1 LKAGI
6 GEAFCRALANARRE
20 GAASWSNRAP
30 AIRRAWSWLRSSPFF
45 AVPRDKGGGWVL
57 AERSAFVNECRR
69 IVDTKGWYTRT
80 NIFDDFSNAFAHM
93 KIEYKLLCDSMSS
106 HLAVPSAQLYSSV
119 LVPHASPFAVFKM
132 TVKAQKAAGKVTARP
147 LHACTSL
154 AWNGA
159 ASVLHQVLSPGLVA
173 PWIVSSSRAAIGRVR
188 ENFSSGVGVFMHID
202 IVDFYLQGS
211 QSMLVNAATF
221 FAPEE
226 HKVMVRQAAAWLLRH
241 QFVDFGPL
249 AEIYEV
255 KSGTGMGSKSSG
267 ALANAG
273 FRFAF

>member
-1 LKAGI
+1 LPWHVAFLLNLIRSTRLVSATPPPIAPIMFSVDNFICSTHWRHHFLRTPARRLWYRSGRPPSHFPFLQQPEVTSAGQTLKAGI

-106 HLAVPSAQLYSSV
+106 HLAVCSCRML
-119 LVPHASPFAVFKM
+119 
-132 TVKAQKAAGKVTARP
+132 RP
-147 LHACTSL
+147 LPSL
-154 AWNGA
+154 
-159 ASVLHQVLSPGLVA
+159 
-173 PWIVSSSRAAIGRVR
+173 R
-188 ENFSSGVGVFMHID
+188 
-202 IVDFYLQGS
+202 
-211 QSMLVNAATF
+211 
-221 FAPEE
+221 
-226 HKVMVRQAAAWLLRH
+226 
-241 QFVDFGPL
+241 
-249 AEIYEV
+249 
-255 KSGTGMGSKSSG
+255 
-267 ALANAG
+267 
-273 FRFAF
+273 